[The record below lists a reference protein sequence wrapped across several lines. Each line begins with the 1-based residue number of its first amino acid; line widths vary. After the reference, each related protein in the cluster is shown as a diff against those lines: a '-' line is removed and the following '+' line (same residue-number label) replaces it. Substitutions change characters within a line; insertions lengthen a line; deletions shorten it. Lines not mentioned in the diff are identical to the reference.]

1 MTDIDT
7 LIAKDAVAR
16 VIRETFVGTD
26 EMDWDRVHRA
36 FAPRV
41 LLDMTSMGA
50 PEATEMAADE
60 ITSAWDD
67 GLKHLEARHHQ
78 IGNLE
83 IEVDGDRAAATCYG
97 SAWHYLPNPA
107 GSTRCFVGTYDFGLS
122 RMDGE
127 WRIDLLRFNLK
138 FIDGNAD
145 LEGTS
150 TND

>member
-1 MTDIDT
+1 MSDLET
-7 LIAKDAVAR
+7 LLAKDRIARAVNDAFR
-16 VIRETFVGTD
+16 GTD

-41 LLDMTSMGA
+41 LLDMTSLGA
-50 PEATEMAADE
+50 SADEMAAEE
-60 ITSAWDD
+60 ITAMWDD
-67 GLKHLEARHHQ
+67 GLRHLDARHHQ

-83 IEVDGDRAAATCYG
+83 IEVDGDRATAHCYG

-107 GSTRCFVGTYDFGLS
+107 GSTRCFVGTYDFGLTK
-122 RMDGE
+122 MDGA

-145 LEGTS
+145 LEGAATEA
-150 TND
+150 